1 MTIEN
6 SKQGIIKIININNNK
21 EYIMTSI
28 DSRVMKR
35 YYITKAQL
43 NWRIFNKYQLELFR
57 YCYIYYVQSQNAN
70 GYYISTRNSQ
80 QIILNQYVPMRIKS

>member
-6 SKQGIIKIININNNK
+6 SKQGIIKIINIHNNK

-35 YYITKAQL
+35 YYITKAHL
-43 NWRIFNKYQLELFR
+43 NLGVSLTNTNWSYSATVTYTMSKVKMLMDTTYQHKIHNKLF
-57 YCYIYYVQSQNAN
+57 
-70 GYYISTRNSQ
+70 
-80 QIILNQYVPMRIKS
+80 